1 MLSTPAAD
9 DLCFE
14 FLGPNEAL
22 RWSWI
27 SPPHG
32 PPTPVAYNFFR
43 SDVNSWFYASA
54 AYIHIYL
61 PCLPLMLGKVG
72 SLLRCA
78 HMRSESLCQQK
89 ADSLSYSR
97 MTKEVT

>member
-1 MLSTPAAD
+1 MVV
-9 DLCFE
+9 DLH
-14 FLGPNEAL
+14 
-22 RWSWI
+22 
-27 SPPHG
+27 PHG

-89 ADSLSYSR
+89 ADSR
-97 MTKEVT
+97 IQQND